1 MAVTKKTTTQ
11 YGRKRY
17 YRYGYRRYRNVSNVY
32 FPCRVE
38 GAYTI
43 AFPDTSG
50 QPRFYDASQNFSFVV
65 PFSALFKASQYYGSL
80 VNMFGFYKVTGVK
93 MEVQAHVDN
102 LANVR
107 QLSPVILGFRTG
119 SVALMTYQE
128 LVADNNSLF
137 LGTSPSKR
145 YVSTMNSQGWSP
157 TNTEQHFGAFS
168 VASSL
173 ASTNALYPTWSC
185 RLCVYML
192 FKKSNI

>member
-1 MAVTKKTTTQ
+1 MVAGKKTAIRRRT
-11 YGRKRY
+11 YRRY
-17 YRYGYRRYRNVSNVY
+17 YRRYRSVSNQY

-50 QPRFYDASQNFSFVV
+50 QPRFYDSSQNYSVV
-65 PFSALFKASQYYGSL
+65 VSFSALFKASQYYGSL

-107 QLSPVILGFRTG
+107 QLSPVLLGFRTG
-119 SVALMTYQE
+119 SVTVMTYNE

-157 TNTEQHFGAFS
+157 TNTEQHIGAFS

-173 ASTNALYPTWSC
+173 SATNAVYPTWSC
-185 RLCVYML
+185 KLSVYIL
-192 FKKSNI
+192 FKKSNV